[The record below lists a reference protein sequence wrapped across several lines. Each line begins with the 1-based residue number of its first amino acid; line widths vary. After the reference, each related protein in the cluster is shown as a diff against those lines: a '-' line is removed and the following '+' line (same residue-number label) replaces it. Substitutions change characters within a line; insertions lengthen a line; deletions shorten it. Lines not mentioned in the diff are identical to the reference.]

1 MASESNDDLQAKAKA
16 MGQVISRA
24 WADPGYK
31 QRFLTDP
38 EDVLAE
44 AGIDTPPG
52 MELRAVENTAN
63 VVYIT
68 LPAPPSEE
76 LSDEAL
82 EAVAGG
88 STAGTAATAGT
99 ASTVSCPVL
108 CFGTA
113 GTAGSVG
120 SA

>member
-1 MASESNDDLQAKAKA
+1 MANEMNEDVQAKARA
-16 MGQVISRA
+16 MGKVISQA
-24 WADPGYK
+24 WTDPAYKARFLADPE
-31 QRFLTDP
+31 T
-38 EDVLAE
+38 VLAE
-44 AGIDTPPG
+44 VGIDTPPG

-68 LPAPPSEE
+68 LPPRPSEE
-76 LSDEAL
+76 ISDEAL

-88 STAGTAATAGT
+88 STAGTAGTAGT
-99 ASTVSCPVL
+99 ASSASCPVL

-113 GTAGSVG
+113 GTAACIG